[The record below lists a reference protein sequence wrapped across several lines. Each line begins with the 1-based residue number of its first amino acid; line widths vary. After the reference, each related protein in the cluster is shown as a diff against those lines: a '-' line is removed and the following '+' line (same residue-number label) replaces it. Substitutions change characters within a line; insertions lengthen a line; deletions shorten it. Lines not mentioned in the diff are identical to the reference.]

1 MTVIFS
7 ENVVVKFFDN
17 QKLYKPKIR
26 KIKTYDGPNDF
37 SIFWNQLLILV
48 NQNIIFDSES
58 LTQSFNK
65 QFIQIYSQKIIEK
78 INQIIYK
85 FSYTNQKTI
94 SLYYGTYQLN
104 NTKGF
109 TQKLFLLK
117 DILQNL

>member
-1 MTVIFS
+1 MAIIFS
-7 ENVVVKFFDN
+7 DNVIIKFFDN
-17 QKLYKPKIR
+17 HKLYKPKIR

-37 SIFWNQLLILV
+37 SILWNQLLILLH
-48 NQNIIFDSES
+48 QNIIYDSYSLKQNFNES
-58 LTQSFNK
+58 LIK
-65 QFIQIYSQKIIEK
+65 IYSQKIIEK

-85 FSYTNQKTI
+85 FLSNQKTI

-104 NTKGF
+104 NTKEF